1 MKASNANII
10 AQLNRAREGLIYSCA
25 GDSTVGTCIWE
36 VADKG
41 EFSLENM
48 FKLLPSEV
56 DWIEEIYTRC
66 NQLVKAASTYRTVV
80 VDEEKC
86 VSELYHIYLK
96 FFEFLLSYLPN
107 LEIYKITIDQTLLHY
122 HRDTKEGY
130 REAGRCYIG
139 ITRDGDWIGIAY
151 RDPVDF
157 LATSD
162 EEFLP
167 EKSNLFGQKTHNFL
181 QEIAIFMKDLSQSCR
196 SHYLNSIQGEKS
208 FDPNPFYIFN
218 DIIWEVAVTKEMLLK
233 KLLYSTGIIST
244 RRFRGTRFLDVDN
257 ILRLHLRNLRKYNF
271 LGTQL
276 CWLGETQ
283 SGDWI
288 GVTADCY
295 PSG

>member
-10 AQLNRAREGLIYSCA
+10 AQLNRATEGLIYSCA
-25 GDSTVGTCIWE
+25 GDSLLGTCVWE
-36 VADKG
+36 IADKG

-56 DWIEEIYTRC
+56 DWIEEIYTIC
-66 NQLVKAASTYRTVV
+66 NHLVKAESNYRAVI

-86 VSELYHIYLK
+86 ILGLYHIYLE

-130 REAGRCYIG
+130 REAARCYIG
-139 ITRDGDWIGIAY
+139 RIKDGNWIGISNKY
-151 RDPVDF
+151 FVDF

-167 EKSNLFGQKTHNFL
+167 EKSNVFGQTTHIFL
-181 QEIAIFMKDLSQSCR
+181 QEIEIFIKALSQSCR
-196 SHYLNSIQGEKS
+196 YHYLAFIQGDKS

-218 DIIWEVAVTKEMLLK
+218 NIIWEVAVTKEMLLR
-233 KLLYSTGIIST
+233 KLLYSIGIIST
-244 RRFRGTRFLDVDN
+244 RRFRGTRFPDVDD
-257 ILRLHLRNLRKYNF
+257 ILRLHLRNLRAYKF
-271 LGTQL
+271 LGTEL

-288 GVTADCY
+288 GVTAHCY
-295 PSG
+295 PRG